1 MAAPAIPLRLPRVKP
16 RSAAVPGR
24 QWSARSKIGIAW
36 AFLFMNALTFYP
48 GLAFIHI
55 PSALGKLITQGSL
68 AVAFFMA
75 LAVNRRRLLRPNVF
89 LCLMSLIAIE
99 ALITC
104 LALPHLGTVYRSLR
118 LTGYIVTLWLLTPWW
133 GRRDL
138 LLVRCHLRVLLVLCS
153 TVLLGLLISPGHAL
167 VFGRLTGA
175 IWPIPPPEVAHYAAV
190 ATGLVVVLWLGGY
203 LRGRIAAL
211 AVLVAI
217 PVLILTHT
225 RTALVAMVAG
235 ILVGGLSLIAA
246 KARARKL
253 FAAAGVLIGI
263 AILTLSSFI
272 TTWLARG
279 EGTRELSNLT
289 GRTTVWS
296 ALVSVPRTRFQVLF
310 GQGLSNK
317 SFNGLS
323 IDSNWLASYN
333 DQGLFGVT
341 VCVAILLFLLV
352 KSYLQAQGVA
362 RALALF
368 LVTYCLLA
376 SFTEVTFTD
385 VSPYL
390 LDLTVAASL
399 LVPSVARRV
408 PP

>member
-1 MAAPAIPLRLPRVKP
+1 MSTPVAAFRLRRVPPSAGTAVAVKQWAQKRVAIT
-16 RSAAVPGR
+16 
-24 QWSARSKIGIAW
+24 W
-36 AFLFMNALTFYP
+36 ALLFMNALTFYP
-48 GLAFIHI
+48 GLSFIHI
-55 PSALGKLITQGSL
+55 PSVLGKLITQGCL
-68 AVAFFMA
+68 VVAFCMV

-104 LALPHLGTVYRSLR
+104 LTLQHLGTVYRSLR
-118 LTGYIVTLWLLTPWW
+118 LTTFIAILWLLTPWW

-138 LLVRCHLRVLLVLCS
+138 LLVRCHLRVLLVLLGS
-153 TVLLGLLISPGHAL
+153 ALLGLVVAPGHAL
-167 VFGRLTGA
+167 AYGRLSGA
-175 IWPIPPPEVAHYAAV
+175 IWPIPPPEVAHYAAI
-190 ATGLVVVLWLGGY
+190 ATGLVVVLWFGGY
-203 LRGRIAAL
+203 LRGRVAL
-211 AVLVAI
+211 VAVLIAI
-217 PVLILTHT
+217 PVLVLTHT
-225 RTALVAMVAG
+225 RTALVAMAAG
-235 ILVGGLSLIAA
+235 LLIAGLSLIVA
-246 KARARKL
+246 KARVRKL
-253 FAAAGVLIGI
+253 FATAGVLIGI
-263 AILTLSSFI
+263 VILTLSSFI

-279 EGTRELSNLT
+279 ENSQELTNLT

-296 ALVSVPRTRFQVLF
+296 ALLTEPRTMFQVLF

-341 VCVAILLFLLV
+341 ICAVILVFLLV
-352 KSYLQAQGVA
+352 KAYLQAQGVN

-368 LVTYCLLA
+368 LVTYVLVA

-399 LVPSVARRV
+399 LVPASAHRV
-408 PP
+408 PS

>member
-1 MAAPAIPLRLPRVKP
+1 
-16 RSAAVPGR
+16 
-24 QWSARSKIGIAW
+24 
-36 AFLFMNALTFYP
+36 MNALTFYP
-48 GLAFIHI
+48 GMSFIHI
-55 PSALGKLITQGSL
+55 PSALGKLITQGCL
-68 AVAFFMA
+68 AVAFIMA

-89 LCLMSLIAIE
+89 LCLMSLLAIE

-118 LTGYIVTLWLLTPWW
+118 LTGFIATLWLLTPWW

-138 LLVRCHLRVLLVLCS
+138 LLVRCHLRVLLVLCGS
-153 TVLLGLLISPGHAL
+153 VLLGLLVSPGHAL
-167 VFGRLTGA
+167 AFGRLTGA
-175 IWPIPPPEVAHYAAV
+175 IWPIPPPEVAHYAAI
-190 ATGLVVVLWLGGY
+190 ATGLVVVLWFGGY
-203 LRGRIAAL
+203 LRGRIALL
-211 AVLVAI
+211 AVLVAV

-225 RTALVAMVAG
+225 RTALLSMVAG
-235 ILVGGLSLIAA
+235 ILVAGLSLIVA
-246 KARARKL
+246 KARVRKL
-253 FAAAGVLIGI
+253 FAVMGLII
-263 AILTLSSFI
+263 AIGILTLSSFL

-279 EGTRELSNLT
+279 EGTKELYNLT

-296 ALVSVPRTRFQVLF
+296 ALVTEPRTRFQVLF
-310 GQGLSNK
+310 GPGLSNK

-341 VCVAILLFLLV
+341 ICAAILLFLFV
-352 KSYLQAQGVA
+352 KAYLQAQGLN

-368 LVTYCLLA
+368 LVTYVLLA

-385 VSPYL
+385 VSPYV

-399 LVPSVARRV
+399 LVPSTIGRA

>member
-1 MAAPAIPLRLPRVKP
+1 MSAPVAALRHRRVSSRTETPPDVK
-16 RSAAVPGR
+16 R
-24 QWSARSKIGIAW
+24 WARSRVAIVW
-36 AFLFMNALTFYP
+36 ALLFMNALTFYP
-48 GLAFIHI
+48 GLSFVHI
-55 PSALGKLITQGSL
+55 PSTLGKLITQASL
-68 AVAFFMA
+68 GMAFCVA
-75 LAVNRRRLLRPNVF
+75 LAVNRRRLLRPNIF

-104 LALPHLGTVYRSLR
+104 LALPHFGTVYRSLR
-118 LTGYIVTLWLLTPWW
+118 LTGFIATLWLLTPWW

-138 LLVRCHLRVLLVLCS
+138 LLVRCHLRVLLVLLGS
-153 TVLLGLLISPGHAL
+153 VLLGLVVSPGHAL
-167 VFGRLTGA
+167 AFGRLTGA
-175 IWPIPPPEVAHYAAV
+175 VWPIPPPEVAHYAAV
-190 ATGLVVVLWLGGY
+190 ATGLVVVLWFGGY
-203 LRGRIAAL
+203 LRGRIALL
-211 AVLVAI
+211 AIVVAI

-225 RTALVAMVAG
+225 RTALIAMVAA
-235 ILVGGLSLIAA
+235 ILVAGLSLIVA
-246 KARARKL
+246 KTRVRKL
-253 FAAAGVLIGI
+253 FAIGGVITTL

-279 EGTRELSNLT
+279 EGTNELTKLT

-296 ALVSVPRTRFQVLF
+296 ALVSTPRTRFQVLF
-310 GQGLSNK
+310 GMGLSNK

-341 VCVAILLFLLV
+341 VCATILLFLLV
-352 KSYLQAQGVA
+352 KAYLQARGLE
-362 RALALF
+362 RALALCLITYV
-368 LVTYCLLA
+368 LVA

-385 VSPYL
+385 VSPYV

-399 LVPSVARRV
+399 LVTSTARRV